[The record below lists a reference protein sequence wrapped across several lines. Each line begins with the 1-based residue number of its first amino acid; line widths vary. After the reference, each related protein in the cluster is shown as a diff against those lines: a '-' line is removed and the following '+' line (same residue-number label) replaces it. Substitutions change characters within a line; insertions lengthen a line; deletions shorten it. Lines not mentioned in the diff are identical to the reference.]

1 GRLGPREGC
10 IGRRGRGGPRRI
22 VLPDG
27 GLTLCHYGYAEN
39 LAHAVLCAVDR
50 PDAAAGEIFHCGDEE
65 VLTLRQVVEVVAA
78 ALGHRFEIVS
88 LPWELARPARPLVA
102 QPLPTHRVLDLS
114 KLKGR
119 LGYRH
124 PVPARRAPA
133 RTPRRLDANPPAPGG
148 QEELVLQ
155 DPFDYAAEDAL
166 ALAFG
171 EALAAMP
178 PVRFARE
185 PGYTLAYSGPG
196 GRARSQPD
204 FEP

>member
-1 GRLGPREGC
+1 
-10 IGRRGRGGPRRI
+10 
-22 VLPDG
+22 
-27 GLTLCHYGYAEN
+27 
-39 LAHAVLCAVDR
+39 
-50 PDAAAGEIFHCGDEE
+50 
-65 VLTLRQVVEVVAA
+65 
-78 ALGHRFEIVS
+78 
-88 LPWELARPARPLVA
+88 
-102 QPLPTHRVLDLS
+102 VLDLS
-114 KLKGR
+114 KLRGR
-119 LGYRH
+119 LGYRDA
-124 PVPARRAPA
+124 VPAREALA
-133 RTPRRLDANPPAPGG
+133 RTARWLDANPPAPGG